1 MTSFKWLFKTHLK
14 KSESFRTWETKQKWI
29 WCYMHMFL
37 IDFCLW
43 SRTRAVHI
51 VRFLTEHFNER
62 VFSSILSPH
71 YQVILHAGLARSCR
85 IHCLMNA
92 RETFSPGKGCSIWR
106 MRGEGKS
113 SSSVLTHRLQRPP
126 TPGGQGW
133 SFRWWILQ
141 FHPIVDSSVKTVSS
155 KIR

>member
-1 MTSFKWLFKTHLK
+1 MIVQNSLQK

-29 WCYMHMFL
+29 WCYMHWFL

-51 VRFLTEHFNER
+51 VQFLTEHFNER

-71 YQVILHAGLARSCR
+71 SQVILHAGLARSCR

-106 MRGEGKS
+106 MRGDGKS
-113 SSSVLTHRLQRPP
+113 SSSELIQRLQ
-126 TPGGQGW
+126 W
-133 SFRWWILQ
+133 STLSRGARVIFRWWILQ
-141 FHPIVDSSVKTVSS
+141 LHPIVDSSVKTVSS